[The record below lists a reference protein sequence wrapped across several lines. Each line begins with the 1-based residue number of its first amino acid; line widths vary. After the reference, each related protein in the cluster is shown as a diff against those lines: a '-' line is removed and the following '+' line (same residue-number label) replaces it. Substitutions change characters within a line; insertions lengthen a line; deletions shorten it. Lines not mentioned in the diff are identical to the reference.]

1 MAKCQGTGRGLSC
14 WDWAGQGGALTGVR
28 CGPEGSGG
36 HSGVTEE
43 GPRRRRKTKAVPR
56 GASGWGRGAEG
67 RRSRG
72 EVVALA
78 GVAEGAQLARRGRGG
93 VGPGAGVRGS
103 RGAGAAA
110 AGRGR
115 GCPVAVSSLPGTPG
129 RLGRPLLTAQPAGRH
144 GRRSE

>member
-28 CGPEGSGG
+28 CGPEASGG

-43 GPRRRRKTKAVPR
+43 GPRRRRKTKAIRR
-56 GASGWGRGAEG
+56 GAGGWGRGAEG

-78 GVAEGAQLARRGRGG
+78 GVAAGAPRGRGLR
-93 VGPGAGVRGS
+93 RGW
-103 RGAGAAA
+103 GQEEKGTTEDEM
-110 AGRGR
+110 
-115 GCPVAVSSLPGTPG
+115 AVW
-129 RLGRPLLTAQPAGRH
+129 H
-144 GRRSE
+144 H